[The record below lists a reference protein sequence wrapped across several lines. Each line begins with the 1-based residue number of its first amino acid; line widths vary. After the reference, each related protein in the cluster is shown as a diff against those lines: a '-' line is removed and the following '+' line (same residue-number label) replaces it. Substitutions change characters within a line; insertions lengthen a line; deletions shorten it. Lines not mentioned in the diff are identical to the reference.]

1 MGLVFTYLRLVM
13 SLRGCEAPVAIRNT
27 LCSFSL
33 LSPAAC
39 FSSSFLFLCLRRVSF
54 SHNVFCL
61 RRHTFCQQQQKAFTV
76 VSADFQPRC
85 GVKNGTLTTSL
96 HPPQAALRR
105 FPPKTNGFWISFPFK
120 SRVQYGPVKGIDSAT
135 DPLPLW
141 WRKCCVYRWGDPFP
155 TVEQHVPSNSQCSG
169 SVSRNTSIPCFGR
182 T

>member
-1 MGLVFTYLRLVM
+1 M

-27 LCSFSL
+27 LYSFSL
-33 LSPAAC
+33 LSPTAYVP
-39 FSSSFLFLCLRRVSF
+39 SSFSFLCLRRVTF

-76 VSADFQPRC
+76 VSTGFQPRC
-85 GVKNGTLTTSL
+85 GVKTGTLPRNRLASSATGGASALSAKSQWFLDFLSL
-96 HPPQAALRR
+96 QEPCSI
-105 FPPKTNGFWISFPFK
+105 W
-120 SRVQYGPVKGIDSAT
+120 PVKGIDSAT